1 MDQQIREELIEIRL
15 NVEKELRTINRRLER
30 LRELEE
36 IMELNGV
43 SYGEKKLVTTNSSLS
58 ISNIIYRDVIL
69 DIVMIGNK
77 RLNIL
82 INNEQSGQ
90 LLSFDKLNL
99 ISFLEN
105 ILEKNINDLIEIPN
119 SSLTHIFYQKDINN
133 NWIIKK

>member
-58 ISNIIYRDVIL
+58 ILNIIYYDIIL
-69 DIVMIGNK
+69 DMSMRNK
-77 RLNIL
+77 KINIL
-82 INNEQSGQ
+82 INNEISGQ

-119 SSLTHIFYQKDINN
+119 FSLTDIFYQKDINN

>member
-58 ISNIIYRDVIL
+58 ISNIIYGDIIL
-69 DIVMIGNK
+69 DMEMMINK
-77 RLNIL
+77 KINIL
-82 INNEQSGQ
+82 INNEISGQ

-119 SSLTHIFYQKDINN
+119 CSLTHIFYQKDINN

>member
-43 SYGEKKLVTTNSSLS
+43 SYGEKKLVTTNSILS
-58 ISNIIYRDVIL
+58 TSNIIYSEIIL
-69 DIVMIGNK
+69 DMEMISNK
-77 RLNIL
+77 KINIL
-82 INNEQSGQ
+82 INNNKFGQ
-90 LLSFDKLNL
+90 LLSFNKFNL
-99 ISFLEN
+99 ISFLQN
-105 ILEKNINDLIEIPN
+105 ILDKNINDFIEIPN
-119 SSLTHIFYQKDINN
+119 SSFTHIFYQKDINN

>member
-36 IMELNGV
+36 IMESNGV

-58 ISNIIYRDVIL
+58 TSNIIYSEIIL
-69 DIVMIGNK
+69 DMEMISNK
-77 RLNIL
+77 KINIL
-82 INNEQSGQ
+82 INNKKFGQ
-90 LLSFDKLNL
+90 LLSFNKFIL
-99 ISFLEN
+99 ISFLQN
-105 ILEKNINDLIEIPN
+105 ILDKNINDLIEIPN
-119 SSLTHIFYQKDINN
+119 SSFTHIFYQKDINN

>member
-43 SYGEKKLVTTNSSLS
+43 SYSEKKLVTTNSSLS
-58 ISNIIYRDVIL
+58 TSNIIYSEIIL
-69 DIVMIGNK
+69 DMEMISNK
-77 RLNIL
+77 KINIL
-82 INNEQSGQ
+82 INNNKFGQ
-90 LLSFDKLNL
+90 LLSFNKFNL
-99 ISFLEN
+99 ISFLQN
-105 ILEKNINDLIEIPN
+105 ILDKNINDFIEIPN
-119 SSLTHIFYQKDINN
+119 SSFTHIFYQKDINN

>member
-58 ISNIIYRDVIL
+58 ISNIIYGDIIL
-69 DIVMIGNK
+69 DMEMMINK
-77 RLNIL
+77 KINIL
-82 INNEQSGQ
+82 INNEISGQ

-105 ILEKNINDLIEIPN
+105 ILEKNINDFIEIPN

>member
-58 ISNIIYRDVIL
+58 ISNIIYGDIIL
-69 DIVMIGNK
+69 DMEMMINK
-77 RLNIL
+77 KINIL
-82 INNEQSGQ
+82 INNEISGQ